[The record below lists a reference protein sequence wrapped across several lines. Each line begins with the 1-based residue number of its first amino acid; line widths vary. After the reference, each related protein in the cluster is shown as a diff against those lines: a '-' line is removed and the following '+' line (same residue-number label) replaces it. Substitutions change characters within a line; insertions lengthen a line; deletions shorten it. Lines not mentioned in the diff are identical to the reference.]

1 MREKRGRNKSAE
13 KTATNHDEAFKKL
26 LQTFFKEFIFTSDD
40 LKEETDTLTM
50 VIPEHDIL
58 RFQFLTVELRSKH
71 WRAFIGSD
79 NPVAA
84 ALLVKMDY
92 NKKERREV
100 RIAYLR
106 MLLRLQATLDNAR
119 MALIMSVADL
129 YFKPSEGEEEAV
141 MKLLREQYPE
151 EGERLME
158 LMPAWQRWGYEKGI
172 EEGIEKGR
180 EEIIRKLLDKG
191 FSPEDVAKTVDMPI
205 VDVRKLANP

>member
-1 MREKRGRNKSAE
+1 MAKHGECLAKERKFVMREKRGGNKSAE

-26 LQTFFKEFIFTSDD
+26 LQTFFKAFIFTSDD
-40 LKEETDTLTM
+40 TKEETDTLTM

-92 NKKERREV
+92 IKKERREV

-129 YFKPSEGEEEAV
+129 Y
-141 MKLLREQYPE
+141 
-151 EGERLME
+151 
-158 LMPAWQRWGYEKGI
+158 I
-172 EEGIEKGR
+172 
-180 EEIIRKLLDKG
+180 
-191 FSPEDVAKTVDMPI
+191 SPVKWKKKA
-205 VDVRKLANP
+205 